1 MPRMDEID
9 QVAHFAKKFA
19 NVECQRVMVDDSF
32 TPSLED
38 EAIEVQHLLAEPE
51 TDHVL
56 VDGVSCFGND
66 NSSKRS
72 EKDAFSYGF
81 DDDMRRNIVDEVDD
95 IHEAN
100 DFYGAYED
108 FLLDIEL
115 AEKVSYLDSREGS
128 QLRNSISDSQS
139 PGCSGSSNGAVGM
152 SESSTATVP
161 VSESKN
167 GPLQKTVKCKL
178 HCSSG
183 DKWDSRE
190 PAEDGVWPTSDDLDD
205 LDELDDDAKPLMSL
219 ISGKNVKKAAK
230 AGTLLRQKRLRKPTK
245 RYIEEFSD
253 TKSKHEMERRNDMS
267 ATSKDQRPKF
277 RSNNELRCEGA
288 LTHTPKEESFSEN
301 ITRAPSK
308 GSGEPSRLRSKPV
321 SERQTS
327 SSIISRGRYWSIRS
341 QNEPHL
347 VRAVKSAPKELSFAG
362 PSAQAP
368 FESQPQRGRPKKPF
382 SILFLESEDDCVKK
396 RCKKSTDRRKH
407 QRMWTAPEVLKLI
420 DGIAQYGTGRWADIT
435 KLMFSSTAYRTPID
449 LRMLSLSG
457 ASALH

>member
-1 MPRMDEID
+1 
-9 QVAHFAKKFA
+9 
-19 NVECQRVMVDDSF
+19 MVDDSF

-56 VDGVSCFGND
+56 VDGVSCFGNE

-81 DDDMRRNIVDEVDD
+81 DEGMRRNIVDEVDD

-128 QLRNSISDSQS
+128 QLRNSISESQS

-167 GPLQKTVKCKL
+167 GPLQETVKCKL

-205 LDELDDDAKPLMSL
+205 LDELDDDAKPLISL
-219 ISGKNVKKAAK
+219 ISGKNVKK

-267 ATSKDQRPKF
+267 ATSKDKRPKI
-277 RSNNELRCEGA
+277 RSNNELRCGGA
-288 LTHTPKEESFSEN
+288 LTHAPKEESFSEN

-308 GSGEPSRLRSKPV
+308 GTGEPSRLRSEPV

-327 SSIISRGRYWSIRS
+327 PSIISRGRYWSIRS

-368 FESQPQRGRPKKPF
+368 FESQPQKGRPKKPF

-420 DGIAQYGTGRWADIT
+420 DGIAQYGTGRWADIK
-435 KLMFSSTAYRTPID
+435 KLMFSSTAYRTYAYRSEDAVFEWSFCSPLIKIP
-449 LRMLSLSG
+449 
-457 ASALH
+457 